1 MHASIDFMNGKSVTC
16 QVCKVILRTFET
28 WKKHQ
33 LTHTEANVKDK
44 CEPPPTKKAKTR
56 YTDRI
61 DHADSPVPGP
71 SHWSPPQIGRGAS
84 SETDDASLSYNF
96 EKVGEK
102 TFKNGVIDR
111 HFRVKFNPNN
121 GLEGQNLSSLHNQL
135 GDMFDDVIGQAS
147 ANLNGADLGR
157 VIIHHPK
164 LENNIYVPLRP
175 LDNLSGHEV
184 LEHLEN
190 VMSSHQDLDMN
201 DSFHID
207 LGTMELPHGGHKL
220 PITSLA
226 GEDSSIARK
235 RSIIEIKNSG
245 NHCLAAAVGVAYASA
260 NTVSTEEWRELTES
274 DNNLP
279 MPQLLLKYGKCPFW
293 YKNI

>member
-1 MHASIDFMNGKSVTC
+1 M
-16 QVCKVILRTFET
+16 
-28 WKKHQ
+28 
-33 LTHTEANVKDK
+33 
-44 CEPPPTKKAKTR
+44 
-56 YTDRI
+56 
-61 DHADSPVPGP
+61 
-71 SHWSPPQIGRGAS
+71 
-84 SETDDASLSYNF
+84 
-96 EKVGEK
+96 
-102 TFKNGVIDR
+102 IDR
-111 HFRVKFNPNN
+111 HFRVKFNPYN

-135 GDMFDDVIGQAS
+135 EDMFDDVIGQAS

-175 LDNLSGHEV
+175 LDNLSGHKV

-207 LGTMELPHGGHKL
+207 LGMMELPHGGHKL
-220 PITSLA
+220 LITSLA
-226 GEDSSIARK
+226 GEDSSIAMK

-260 NTVSTEEWRELTES
+260 NTVSTEELRDLTKS

-293 YKNI
+293 YKKHLNQRPQKQDDLALFLCREVNVDHLRPLNICDISKFEEWVQCAKSVAKVITIILPVNAKIKHSV